1 MKRFMIIA
9 TLLLVA
15 TTTIEAQVRIE
26 KRSVGAGEIDYITK
40 EFKGE
45 GLNGIISSLPVV
57 ITLVEGEEGDIKVSY
72 PIAEHRYIR
81 CGITNNKFCV
91 GRNGYDKSPKK
102 SILNDRT
109 PIYVT
114 ISASKIEQITNHS
127 DMVLHIERDSFANE
141 LIIGNGGT
149 GLFVVA
155 QSITA
160 KDKILVI
167 SNGTTTFE
175 VKEWNTT
182 ALDIVNNAYIHING
196 ATTAKSIQQT
206 NNDIIDVTLKVDCR
220 NISIVDDGKG
230 VVRYKGRADDLMVV
244 STGKTTIY
252 TSELECE

>member
-1 MKRFMIIA
+1 MMIA

-15 TTTIEAQVRIE
+15 TTTIKAQDRIE
-26 KRSVGAGEIDYITK
+26 KRSVGAGHIDYITK
-40 EFKGE
+40 ELKCE
-45 GLNGIISSLPVV
+45 ELRGIISSLPVV
-57 ITLVEGEEGDIKVSY
+57 ITLTEGVEGDIEVSY
-72 PIAEHRYIR
+72 PVAEHRYIR
-81 CGITNNKFCV
+81 CGVASNKLCI
-91 GRNGYDKSPKK
+91 GRNGYDKSPKNT
-102 SILNDRT
+102 ILSDKT

-114 ISASKIEQITNHS
+114 LTASKIENITNHA

-149 GLFVVA
+149 GLFVIA

-182 ALDIVNNAYIHING
+182 NFDITNHAYLYIDG
-196 ATTAKSIQQT
+196 STTAKNIEQSNCSI
-206 NNDIIDVTLKVDCR
+206 ISVTLNVDCHKL
-220 NISIVDDGKG
+220 NIIDDGKG
-230 VVRYKGRADDLMVV
+230 VVRYKGRAEDLMVV